1 MFSFKIFQK
10 PNWVNAELKFTLS
23 GDSSSSDESSQS
35 SENDQ
40 LKLSEMP
47 IPEYIKEI
55 ASRGMLKFWKLIF
68 SFWAWSSLLRNTF
81 INRQNSVQFEL
92 LVPQRFVTRFYS
104 NLQLLAEFIDYEL
117 GKVLGAGAFGL
128 VISATRTNGNLPV
141 SSSALWL
148 VGKTWVTLST
158 NQMQSW
164 VCARLTFSGTVGGLP
179 VFILSST

>member
-23 GDSSSSDESSQS
+23 GDSPSSDESSQS

-68 SFWAWSSLLRNTF
+68 SFWAWSSLLREYIYQPAEHF
-81 INRQNSVQFEL
+81 PQADIEEL
-92 LVPQRFVTRFYS
+92 TQIC
-104 NLQLLAEFIDYEL
+104 A
-117 GKVLGAGAFGL
+117 A
-128 VISATRTNGNLPV
+128 
-141 SSSALWL
+141 SSFL
-148 VGKTWVTLST
+148 
-158 NQMQSW
+158 
-164 VCARLTFSGTVGGLP
+164 
-179 VFILSST
+179 